1 MSQRWV
7 FDMSHAMRFVEARRV
22 LMRSFLPDLQRQI
35 KLQTALDVGCGVGY
49 FSELLRDTGFSVVAF
64 DGRRENVEE
73 ARSRFPEISFL
84 QADAEDVATQNL
96 GSFDLVL
103 CFGFLYHLENPFRAI
118 RNLHALTA
126 KILLIESMCVP
137 QQQPVL
143 CLLDESHDKD
153 QGLHYVA
160 FYPSEACLVKML
172 YRSGFSFVYRLGNL
186 PVHEDFHSTLFRK
199 KMRTM
204 LAASKVPLNHSS
216 LTLVSEPQTGLD
228 GWATVW
234 GKLRRLVEQPY
245 TSIWRPVKRLMV
257 RVNRFN
263 QKTWAD
269 KWATLSRHLRLS

>member
-7 FDMSHAMRFVEARRV
+7 FDQSHAMRFVEARRV
-22 LMRSFLPDLQRQI
+22 LLRSFLPDLQRQI

-49 FSELLRDTGFSVVAF
+49 FSELLHDTGFRVVAF
-64 DGRRENVEE
+64 DGRRENVVE
-73 ARSRFPEISFL
+73 ARSRFPEIQFL
-84 QADAEDVATQNL
+84 HADAEDVATQNL

-126 KILLIESMCVP
+126 KILLVESMCTP

-143 CLLDESHDKD
+143 SLLDESHDKD

-172 YRSGFSFVYRLGNL
+172 YRSGFRFVYRLGHL

-204 LAASKVPLNHSS
+204 LAASKEPLNHTF
-216 LTLVSEPQTGLD
+216 LTFVSEPQTGLD
-228 GWATVW
+228 GWTTVW
-234 GKLRRLVEQPY
+234 GKLRRSVERRCKSMRRTVP
-245 TSIWRPVKRLMV
+245 RLIF

-263 QKTWAD
+263 RKSWAD